1 MKLFRQIIKKMLR
14 PILLIIRTIDFI
26 SINKNPVS
34 DRTIAF
40 TFEISKW
47 KQEYVKEFLREYDV
61 RFVPSSVNNLLIKK
75 CLLKQ
80 EKKIFVFWGVNENP
94 KITELA
100 SKYDIP
106 VLRLE
111 DGFVRSTGL
120 GSMHTPPYSLC
131 VDKTGIYFDSSK
143 ASDLEVLLN
152 TYNFSENHDLI
163 KRANRAMNMLKKLKI
178 SKYNHVSEK
187 NIEDI
192 FGIKT
197 RRRVLVI
204 GQVED
209 DASIRKGCN
218 KPITNNDIVRLA
230 KSENPKSEIIYKPH
244 PDVLMGRRPMQSNPA
259 EVEDIARVITEPLSL
274 DNAFET
280 IDHVYTITSLAG
292 FEALIRGIKVTTIGA
307 PFYSGWGVTDD
318 RQQTSRRRRNL
329 TVEEIFAAAYI
340 LYPKYID
347 PATKEEITLEETIR
361 KLKDKKSLATNDIS

>member
-1 MKLFRQIIKKMLR
+1 M
-14 PILLIIRTIDFI
+14 
-26 SINKNPVS
+26 
-34 DRTIAF
+34 
-40 TFEISKW
+40 
-47 KQEYVKEFLREYDV
+47 
-61 RFVPSSVNNLLIKK
+61 
-75 CLLKQ
+75 
-80 EKKIFVFWGVNENP
+80 
-94 KITELA
+94 
-100 SKYDIP
+100 
-106 VLRLE
+106 
-111 DGFVRSTGL
+111 RSTGL